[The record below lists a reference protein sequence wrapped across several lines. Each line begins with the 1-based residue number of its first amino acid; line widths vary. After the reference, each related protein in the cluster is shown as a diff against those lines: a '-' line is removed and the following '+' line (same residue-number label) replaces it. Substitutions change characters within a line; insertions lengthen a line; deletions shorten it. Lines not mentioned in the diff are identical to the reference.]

1 MDGQLPK
8 RFRKDQALSHATTH
22 LEQPQSKEKIVYVF
36 GGIRMGNQRRAIPLS
51 LTQGAETYLLR
62 QQGFGRRRNQI
73 LKNRANNLSP
83 SKRCPE
89 ALPLFLS
96 SSSDRTN

>member
-8 RFRKDQALSHATTH
+8 RFRKDQALSYATTH
-22 LEQPQSKEKIVYVF
+22 LEQPHPKRKIIHVSGCIGV
-36 GGIRMGNQRRAIPLS
+36 GNQRCSIPLS

-62 QQGFGRRRNQI
+62 QQSIGRRRNQI
-73 LKNRANNLSP
+73 FKNGTNSLSP
-83 SKRCPE
+83 SKHCLE
-89 ALPLFLS
+89 APPLFPS